1 MTPFFAV
8 IFVSTF
14 MYVAVLLLYW
24 SKWNRRLRAIQSEVE
39 KGVSILVPFRNEE
52 ENLKDCF
59 SSLQNL
65 QYPKDEF
72 EIIFIDDHSTDRSMD
87 LLKEA
92 GMTVLSLGENEFG
105 KKRALSKAIELSRF
119 STVITL
125 DADSI
130 VPPLWLKSM
139 MDYKH
144 NGGFMAVGA
153 LVVYKKE
160 DHFLNAFLNVEM
172 CSLMAITAGA
182 INGKNPLM
190 ANGTNLLFSKKAFQE
205 VKGYEGDQYASGDDV
220 FLIQKI
226 AKRYGGDKVGFNSGE
241 EALVSTKGVNGIL
254 DLLNQRARWAGK
266 SKAYPLSGK
275 VLTYLIGAI
284 NFLMAFLIVLAVFER
299 HMIPFVLSMFV
310 LKLAA
315 DTILTLPVIIRTK
328 QQYLIKYL
336 VPVAFLYPFYIVI
349 TSLFSM
355 FFKPIWKGRSV

>member
-87 LLKEA
+87 LLKEV

-153 LVVYKKE
+153 LVV
-160 DHFLNAFLNVEM
+160 
-172 CSLMAITAGA
+172 
-182 INGKNPLM
+182 
-190 ANGTNLLFSKKAFQE
+190 
-205 VKGYEGDQYASGDDV
+205 
-220 FLIQKI
+220 
-226 AKRYGGDKVGFNSGE
+226 
-241 EALVSTKGVNGIL
+241 
-254 DLLNQRARWAGK
+254 
-266 SKAYPLSGK
+266 
-275 VLTYLIGAI
+275 
-284 NFLMAFLIVLAVFER
+284 
-299 HMIPFVLSMFV
+299 
-310 LKLAA
+310 
-315 DTILTLPVIIRTK
+315 
-328 QQYLIKYL
+328 
-336 VPVAFLYPFYIVI
+336 
-349 TSLFSM
+349 
-355 FFKPIWKGRSV
+355 